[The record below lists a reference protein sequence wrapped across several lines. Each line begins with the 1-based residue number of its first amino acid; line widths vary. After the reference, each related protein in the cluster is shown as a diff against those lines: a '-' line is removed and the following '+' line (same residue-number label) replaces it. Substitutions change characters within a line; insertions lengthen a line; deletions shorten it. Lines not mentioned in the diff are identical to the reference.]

1 MRRVKNTL
9 HFCYHYLFQATFDV
23 LFQPEFQK
31 MGEFKAGPGDV
42 AKVVAKVRA
51 SPDPD
56 VFWAKKGA
64 DGKAVKVDKK
74 VDKKF
79 ER

>member
-1 MRRVKNTL
+1 M
-9 HFCYHYLFQATFDV
+9 

-42 AKVVAKVRA
+42 AKVVCRVRA

-56 VFWAKKGA
+56 VFWAKKDA

-74 VDKKF
+74 ADKKF